1 MSRSSTGRGLFIL
14 FAALAGL
21 ALPEAAPAV
30 QGDFNDDGQR
40 DLAIGSPGE
49 DLAAGGND
57 SDGALSVLYG
67 DPLVGAFTSSQ
78 FIHEAVDGVSGAA
91 EAGDQFGGE
100 LAQGDFNRDGHGD
113 LAVAVPFEDVPDGA
127 DDRDG
132 SVHLF
137 YGAGGGLSTKRDR
150 VLTQATPGLRGD
162 DPEPLD
168 KFGSTLASGDFD
180 GDRYSDLAIGVPD
193 EGTAAGSRVGVV
205 HVLYGGPRGL
215 TTNGDQLWSQDT
227 EGLAGDGAEPQDIF
241 GGALEVGDFNADG
254 RDDLAVSVT
263 LEDVPAG
270 ANDNDGGVHV
280 IDGSP
285 DGLTARGDQFLSQAT
300 AGVPGD
306 GAQAGDV
313 FGTALTA
320 GDLDGDGREDLVV
333 GVPFESLAI
342 GANNRD
348 GAFNVLYGDNRGVGL
363 TRNQIFTQETAGVP
377 GAETAEAGDRFG
389 FTLESGDFNG
399 DGVADLAA
407 TALFEQIV
415 GTGAGQNGAVHVL
428 LGSEGGSPGAAGGIY
443 LHQDVPGVEGQVETD
458 DRFGENLEAG
468 DFTDDRRGDLVVGV
482 PLEDF
487 GLGGDDDDGV
497 VQIFRGSATG
507 IVVDLDALFSQG
519 APVSSDGIQADD
531 LFGGALP

>member
-1 MSRSSTGRGLFIL
+1 MCRNSRVPGLFTV
-14 FAALAGL
+14 AMLAGL
-21 ALPEAAPAV
+21 VAPTTSLALN
-30 QGDFNDDGQR
+30 GDFNDDGNR

-49 DLAAGGND
+49 DLVAGGND
-57 SDGALSVLYG
+57 SDGAVSVLYG
-67 DPLVGAFTSSQ
+67 NPLAGAFTSSQ
-78 FIHEAVDGVSGAA
+78 FITEAAPGVRGAA
-91 EAGDQFGGE
+91 EAVDQFGAE
-100 LAQGDFNRDGHGD
+100 LAQGDFNRDGHSD
-113 LAVAVPFEDVPDGA
+113 LAVAVPLEDVPEGA

-137 YGAGGGLSTKRDR
+137 YGAGGGLSTDGDR

-162 DPEPLD
+162 DPELLD
-168 KFGSTLASGDFD
+168 QFGSTLASGDFD
-180 GDRYSDLAIGVPD
+180 GDRYSDLAIGVSD

-215 TTNGDQLWSQDT
+215 TTDGDQLWSQEK
-227 EGLAGDGAEPQDIF
+227 EGVAGDGAEPQDIF
-241 GGALEVGDFNADG
+241 GRTLEVGDFNADG
-254 RDDLAVSVT
+254 RDDLAVAVT
-263 LEDVPAG
+263 LEDVASG

-285 DGLTARGDQFLSQAT
+285 DGLTTRGDQFLSQAT

-320 GDLDGDGREDLVV
+320 GDLDGDDHEDLVV
-333 GVPFESLAI
+333 GIPFESLAI
-342 GANNRD
+342 GANDRD
-348 GAFNVLYGDNRGVGL
+348 GAFNVLYGDNRGIGL
-363 TRNQIFTQETAGVP
+363 TRNQFFTQETAGVP

-399 DGVADLAA
+399 DRVADLAA

-443 LHQDVPGVEGQVETD
+443 LHQDVPGVEGMVESA
-458 DRFGENLEAG
+458 DRFGETLEAG
-468 DFTDDRRGDLVVGV
+468 DFTADARGDLVVGV
-482 PLEDF
+482 PQENF
-487 GLGGDDDDGV
+487 ALGGDDNDGV
-497 VQIFRGSATG
+497 VQILRGSATG
-507 IVVDLDALFSQG
+507 IVADADVLFSQG
-519 APVSSDGIQADD
+519 APVSSDGIEAGD
-531 LFGGALP
+531 LFGDALP